1 MARRNRYVARKP
13 RHQAAQQPGVWLVVE
28 PVAPSLSEPIEVEL
42 VDLSRGGVR
51 FRSDV
56 PLSVGETIRVRLED
70 AGSGLELNR
79 QGTVRWTKA
88 VRPGI
93 WSMGCRFFEPVD
105 WETLGELFLNDVL
118 STDPPQ
124 SRSASS
130 APAAPDPPAPEAC
143 GDASWISSDA

>member
-13 RHQAAQQPGVWLVVE
+13 RHQAAQQTAVWLVVE

-42 VDLSRGGVR
+42 VDLSRGGVQ
-51 FRSDV
+51 FRSGV
-56 PLSVGETIRVRLED
+56 PLSVGETIRVQLQD
-70 AGSGLELNR
+70 AKSGLELNR

-88 VRPGI
+88 LGPGT
-93 WSMGCRFFEPVD
+93 WSIGCRFFEPVD

-124 SRSASS
+124 SRAAGSV
-130 APAAPDPPAPEAC
+130 PAAPDPPVPEAC
-143 GDASWISSDA
+143 ADASWISSDA